1 MLEIIALV
9 VVGATV
15 LVAAVVAG
23 LYLWPLGHRKLR
35 LAPTPPLDFAAA
47 TDAAARVTAAEAADP
62 RVRPESRSRLLS
74 HGSRTARAVLLLH
87 GYTLAPEQYDELAE
101 LFFARGY
108 NVWIPRAPQHGTVD
122 RRAHH
127 RVEAG
132 ELTAYAQQA
141 VTVAAGLGDEVGVV
155 GISGGAVLAT
165 WLAQN
170 RGDVVR
176 RLLVLSPFFG
186 PRQAPALVV
195 RPLITLYGRRVLR
208 DRVTARGYSLAAV
221 TRYLT
226 IVRTLP
232 RRPRRTGLVSAAV
245 AISPLD
251 AVVDPGAAVRVP
263 RRIAR
268 ANGIELRVYALPES
282 LGVRHNTLDLT
293 ALGDHATDV
302 LRRYVDLYEGDP
314 ASTSAAADT
323 APVGGQSE
331 AVRREEAAA
340 HRLTT

>member
-1 MLEIIALV
+1 MPEIITLV
-9 VVGATV
+9 AVGATA
-15 LVAAVVAG
+15 LVAVAIVG
-23 LYLWPLGHRKLR
+23 VYLWPLGLRALR
-35 LAPTPPLDFAAA
+35 LAPPPPLDFAAA
-47 TDAAARVTAAEAADP
+47 TTAAARITAAEAADP
-62 RVRPESRSRLLS
+62 QVRPESRSRLLS
-74 HGSRTARAVLLLH
+74 HGSRTGRAVLLLH
-87 GYTLAPEQYDELAE
+87 GYTLAPEQYDALAE
-101 LFFARGY
+101 VFFARGY
-108 NVWIPRAPQHGTVD
+108 NVWIPRAPRHGTVD

-127 RVEAG
+127 LVEAG

-141 VTVAAGLGDEVGVV
+141 VTIAAGLGDEVGVV

-165 WLAQN
+165 WLAQV

-186 PRQAPALVV
+186 PRQAPAFAV

-226 IVRTLP
+226 IVRSLP
-232 RRPRRTGLVSAAV
+232 RPPRRTGLVSAAV

-251 AVVDPGAAVRVP
+251 TVVHPDAAVRVP
-263 RRIAR
+263 GRIAR
-268 ANGIELRVYALPES
+268 ANGIDLRVYALPES

-293 ALGDHATDV
+293 GLGDGAADV

-314 ASTSAAADT
+314 APTSSAADT
-323 APVGGQSE
+323 AAVGRQG
-331 AVRREEAAA
+331 
-340 HRLTT
+340 L